1 MVVAKPTPALN
12 EKIMKAIELPIIDL
26 MGERS
31 EVSKLLV
38 KACHEFGFFKVV
50 NHGVPQDVIAA
61 MEEQSWH
68 FFSKPSTEKE
78 RAGPPD
84 PYGYG
89 CKTIGFNGDIGEVE
103 YLLLKPNP
111 LSLPPHA
118 SNDPT
123 KFSSAVSS
131 YVEAVRELAC
141 EILDLIGEGLRV
153 PDTSVFSKLIR
164 DVESDSLL
172 RLNHYPPLL
181 RDRDTSPSS
190 SSSSSSFHHH
200 LRHHQNSSNIRIGF
214 GEHTDPQ
221 ILTILK
227 SNAVA
232 GLQISVDEGIWVPVT
247 PHPTAFFVNVG
258 DVLQAMTN
266 GRFLSV
272 RHRAIVNLYESR
284 MSMAYFFSPPLRA
297 RISPIPEMVTTQ
309 NPRLYRPF
317 TWADYKK
324 ATYSLRLG
332 ESRLNFFKLQSHE

>member
-1 MVVAKPTPALN
+1 MVVATPTPVLN
-12 EKIMKAIELPIIDL
+12 EKITRAVELPMIDL
-26 MGERS
+26 MGERA
-31 EVSKLLV
+31 EVSKLMV
-38 KACHEFGFFKVV
+38 KACQEFGFFKLV
-50 NHGVPQDVIAA
+50 NHGVSQDVIAT
-61 MEEQSWH
+61 MEEESWQ
-68 FFSKPSTEKE
+68 FFSRPSSEKE

-89 CKTIGFNGDIGEVE
+89 CKNIGFNGDVGEVE
-103 YLLLKPNP
+103 YLMLKANP
-111 LSLPPHA
+111 LSVPPHA

-131 YVEAVRELAC
+131 YVAAVRELAC

-153 PDTSVFSKLIR
+153 PDTSVFSKLIK

-172 RLNHYPPLL
+172 RLNHYPPLH

-190 SSSSSSFHHH
+190 LHHH
-200 LRHHQNSSNIRIGF
+200 VRHNPPHQSNSRIGF

-266 GRFLSV
+266 GRFTSV
-272 RHRAIVNLYESR
+272 RHRAMVNSYESR
-284 MSMAYFFSPPLRA
+284 MSMPYFFSPPLRA

-309 NPRLYRPF
+309 NPRLYRSF

-324 ATYSLRLG
+324 ATYTQRLG
-332 ESRLNFFKLQSHE
+332 ESRLNLYKLQSDE